1 MDGRRGLVNRSAGV
15 DRQTGEWYS
24 VWMMM
29 SKFKH
34 RLVVAVILLLLLAII
49 GLFICRRAPV
59 MPSAVATVTD
69 TLWLTE
75 STFSRIV
82 HYRTDTAVSKQLTK
96 LRDELA
102 GRANTIERLTRQIA
116 NLKLEKQCFADS
128 LTRVTLDSLGIAVVT
143 RQRGFVQTW
152 RPPVWRER
160 WIFLAGEE
168 SPTVTWTPA
177 PYVWAGLAIAR
188 QAVTVTAGPMFYNGQ
203 LKLRADVKMDWRF

>member
-1 MDGRRGLVNRSAGV
+1 
-15 DRQTGEWYS
+15 
-24 VWMMM
+24 M

-49 GLFICRRAPV
+49 GLFIRRRAPV
-59 MPSAVATVTD
+59 MPPAVATMTD

-82 HYRTDTAVSKQLTK
+82 HYRTDTAASKQLTK
-96 LRDELA
+96 LRDELV

-168 SPTVTWTPA
+168 SPTVKTSRLPVDCGLFVVGGGFDTRPDTWTPA
-177 PYVWAGLAIAR
+177 PYVWAGLAITR
-188 QAVTVTAGPMFYNGQ
+188 QALTATAGPMFYDGQ